1 MENQKEVSDGIPD
14 FKPDSYSTDFR
25 ISILIKVGVVRFS
38 MRLWYVL
45 FARITNFSMTTVM
58 AFVMDFSAV
67 MG

>member
-25 ISILIKVGVVRFS
+25 ISILIKVGVVRFRS
-38 MRLWYVL
+38 TLVRA